1 MPEQRGVLPATLL
14 ALAIAV
20 AAIAAVIF
28 FRPLLLMPAATP
40 LQAFAPALRW
50 DILPLVCLAA
60 HIAVIARRRFVT
72 RDDLDGSGPA
82 EGAARVRVAQATLQN
97 TLEQA
102 VLALSTHVVWA
113 LTMPRPW
120 QGVIAVA
127 AILFF
132 IGCLLFWRGQGSGAA
147 TRAFGFALTFY
158 PSLLMLLI
166 LAVHFVVPL

>member
-1 MPEQRGVLPATLL
+1 MLL
-14 ALAIAV
+14 ALVIAV
-20 AAIAAVIF
+20 ASFAAVIF

-50 DILPLVCLAA
+50 DILLLVCLALN
-60 HIAVIARRRFVT
+60 IAVIARHRFVT
-72 RDDLDGSGPA
+72 PADLDGSGLA
-82 EGAARVRVAQATLQN
+82 EGTARIRLYQATLQN
-97 TLEQA
+97 TLEQT

-132 IGCLLFWRGQGSGAA
+132 IGRLLFWRGTASGAT

-158 PSLLMLLI
+158 PSLLMILV
-166 LAVHFVVPL
+166 LAVHFVFPL